1 MSLPLRTILLTGT
14 LLGPVAY
21 DASHGIAS
29 AQGKASVNL
38 DEISVTAPRDQS
50 AAPGATGGN
59 VSDRV
64 PGAAPA
70 GAEADNPAAVGER
83 RFSAARDRIFTKAGA
98 TVTTLD
104 RGAIEALPQGDNQ
117 RFDQLVLQ
125 LPGVTQDTA
134 SNGSFHVRNEHGN
147 VQYRINGVLLP
158 DAVSGFNQFLDPAF
172 VGSVSL
178 VTGAL
183 PAEFGLRTAG
193 LLDIRTRT
201 GAFEGGSVSLY
212 GGVRGTLTPSFQYGG
227 HIGATDYFV
236 SSRYFRSNVGIEN
249 TTPSF
254 NPIHD
259 HTEQGKFFGYVS
271 SQLDEATRLTYI
283 TGTSVE
289 RYQIPNTPGLSPS
302 FTAFGQSAFNSARID
317 ERQNEF
323 TTFNVLALQ
332 RSMGD
337 VDVQLSYFQRYTTL
351 HFKPDAL
358 PDLLFNGVA
367 SDVYRS
373 SLTNGVQGDASW
385 QVTRDHTLRFG
396 FFFSAEQTLN
406 NNNSL
411 LLPTDANGIAFDA
424 PFSIDDRIRK
434 TGILAGGYVQ
444 DEWKITDRLILNT
457 GLRFDQMYQY
467 VDANQLSPRVSATWT
482 PFDGTV
488 FHAGYARYF
497 TPPQQIS
504 AAPTNLALVG
514 GSTQQ
519 PGVPFNSPVQPERA
533 DYYDVGVVQTVLPG
547 FDVGVDAYLKLA
559 HNLLDDGQFGAAYVL
574 SAFNYA
580 RATNQGVEI
589 KAKYVEGNFSAYG
602 NVAFGYQKGRL
613 ITSNQF
619 LFDPDALAY
628 IATHAIYTD
637 HSQITT
643 ASGGVS
649 YLWEGTRLSAD
660 AIFGSGLRAGFAN
673 TSHVPSHVQVNLGLS
688 REVQLATGW
697 KPATFRVDVVNL
709 LDDKFQL
716 RDGSGIGVFAPQYG
730 PRRGVFAGIAQ
741 AF

>member
-1 MSLPLRTILLTGT
+1 MPVTVPRDALGVALTALPLWCALTG
-14 LLGPVAY
+14 A
-21 DASHGIAS
+21 AA
-29 AQGKASVNL
+29 AQGKPSVNL
-38 DEISVTAPRDQS
+38 DEISVTAPRDQA

-59 VSDRV
+59 VPDQV
-64 PGAAPA
+64 PGAAPVA
-70 GAEADNPAAVGER
+70 AEANNPAAVEER
-83 RFSAARDRIFTKAGA
+83 RFSEARDRIFTKAGA

-134 SNGSFHVRNEHGN
+134 GNGGFHVRNEHGN

-158 DAVSGFNQFLDPAF
+158 DGVSGFNQFLDPAF
-172 VGSVSL
+172 IGSVSL

-227 HIGATDYFV
+227 HEGNTDYFV
-236 SSRYFRSNVGIEN
+236 SSRFFRSNIGIEN

-271 SQLDEATRLTYI
+271 TQLDEATRLTYI

-289 RYQIPNTPGLSPS
+289 RYQIPNTPGLLPS

-332 RSMGD
+332 RSLGD
-337 VDVQLSYFQRYTTL
+337 LDVQLSYFQRYNTL

-367 SDVYRS
+367 SNVYRS
-373 SLTNGVQGDASW
+373 SLTNGVQGDAAW
-385 QVTRDHTLRFG
+385 RATLDHTLRFG
-396 FFFSAEQTLN
+396 FFFSTEQTLN
-406 NNNSL
+406 NNTSV
-411 LLPTDANGIAFDA
+411 LLPTDADGNAFDA
-424 PFSIDDRIRK
+424 PFGISDRIKK
-434 TGILAGGYVQ
+434 TGYLAGGYVQ

-467 VDANQLSPRVSATWT
+467 VNANQFSPRVSATWT

-497 TPPQQIS
+497 TPPQQIT

-519 PGVPFNSPVQPERA
+519 PGVPFNSPVLPERA

-547 FDVGVDAYLKLA
+547 FEVGVDGYLKLA
-559 HNLLDDGQFGAAYVL
+559 HDLLDDGQFGQAYVL

-589 KAKYVEGNFSAYG
+589 KARYVEGNFSAYG
-602 NVAFGYQKGRL
+602 NVAFAYQKARL
-613 ITSNQF
+613 VVSNQF
-619 LFDPDALAY
+619 LFDPDEYAY
-628 IATHAIYTD
+628 IATHNIYTD

-649 YLWEGTRLSAD
+649 YLWEGTRFSAD
-660 AIFGSGLRAGFAN
+660 TIFGSGLRAGFAN
-673 TSHVPSHVQVNLGLS
+673 TSHVPAHVQVNLGLS
-688 REVQLATGW
+688 RDVQLAPGW
-697 KPATFRVDVVNL
+697 KPAVFRIDVINL
-709 LDDKFQL
+709 LDDKFQI

-730 PRRGVFAGIAQ
+730 PRRGVFAGVAQ